1 MKRILAVLLALV
13 ITMAAVAA
21 MAETA
26 FNAED
31 PAIKAIIARG
41 KLLVGVKADVPK
53 FGYQELGG
61 DFEGMEIDLAKDL
74 AKKLLGDENAVQF
87 TAVTAATRGPLLD
100 TGELDLVIATFT
112 IKPDRILQYEFS
124 KPYFVDAIGL
134 LVKKDSG
141 ITGFADLNGKN
152 IGVAQSATTRAA
164 LEKAMTEKGIT
175 LNFLEFPSYPDI
187 KAALDSGRIDCFSV
201 DKAILMGYLD
211 DTVTLLP
218 DSFASQ
224 PYGIAVKKGNTELMG
239 VINGMIADLR
249 ASGEMDALVAKWEL
263 APVDWTVVDGYDS
276 LWVKAAELALAT
288 PSPAPT
294 DTPKP

>member
-1 MKRILAVLLALV
+1 MKKILAVLLALLV
-13 ITMAAVAA
+13 ALTAVAA
-21 MAETA
+21 MAEA
-26 FNAED
+26 SFNAED

-61 DFEGMEIDLAKDL
+61 AFEGLEIDLAKAL
-74 AKKLLGDENAVQF
+74 AQKLLGDENAVVF

-100 TGELDLVIATFT
+100 TGELDAIIATFT

-141 ITGFADLNGKN
+141 ITGFADLNGKT
-152 IGVAQSATTRAA
+152 IGVAQSATTRSA
-164 LEKAMTEKGIT
+164 LEAAAAEKGYT
-175 LNFLEFPSYPDI
+175 LNFSEFPSYPDI

-201 DKAILMGYLD
+201 DKAILMGYVD
-211 DTVTLLP
+211 ETVTLLP

-224 PYGIAVKKGNTELMG
+224 PYGVAVKKGNTELIG
-239 VINGMIADLR
+239 VVNGLIAELR
-249 ASGEMDALVAKWEL
+249 ASGELDALVAKWEL
-263 APVDWTVVDGYDS
+263 APVDWAVVDAYDV
-276 LWVKAAELALAT
+276 LWEEAAALAAAA
-288 PSPAPT
+288 PAP
-294 DTPKP
+294 